1 MRNRFRVVVVTGV
14 PGVGKTTVLSFFSK
28 MAEERGMKVLTVN
41 FGDFMVESAVKEG
54 IVKSRDELR
63 KLPLRKQLELQRLAA
78 EKIVERAEEVLD
90 ERGVL
95 VVDTHALVKT
105 PAGYWPGLPEHVLR
119 KLRPDAIVV
128 VESEP
133 EIVAE
138 RQAKDKGRQRAD
150 IGGVEGVRML
160 MEIARAAAIAS
171 AVWYASTVAMIYNK
185 EGDPSQA
192 AIEILK
198 IVEAL

>member
-90 ERGVL
+90 EKGVL